1 MGTITQKYTKK
12 TRKKVKIKYVKKCA
26 NCGKF
31 VKK

>member
-1 MGTITQKYTKK
+1 MAKVRRKTIK
-12 TRKKVKIKYVKKCA
+12 RVKIQYVKKCA